1 MASWLKVAEDLFEVV
16 DRRAKLV
23 ANELSE
29 EPSDSQTQ
37 AEKTK
42 PRAKAQKRL
51 STKKSPKPSDTI
63 NKQTSS
69 EVLKSDV
76 TPDKDKATFSSD
88 NERSSSANSMVQTS
102 SELYNNS
109 EKENP
114 TIPSSELLD
123 TDLVKHSVDQEE
135 VSVSVSN
142 AEASLS
148 TSNGELVNE
157 NASDVHVEHPP
168 PSFATKD
175 IEVVSEDHLTDGG
188 QNSDS
193 QTSDVPS
200 KTDQERPQHP
210 QKENSQHV
218 IADSHDNFEAKLK
231 EDDVKVETPVNQ
243 KKSQEQNAGT
253 PQTVVQDQLDEAQGL
268 LKTTN
273 STGQSKEARLA
284 RVCAGLSSRL
294 QEYKSENAQL
304 EELLIAERELSKS
317 YEARIKQL
325 QQDLSVSKSEVTRVE
340 SNMLDALAA
349 KNSEIE
355 ALVNSMDALKKQAAL
370 SEGNLASL
378 QANMESIMRNRELT
392 ETRMMQA
399 LREEL
404 ASAERRAEEERA
416 AHNATKM
423 AAMEREVE
431 LEHRAVESSTAL
443 ARIQRV
449 ADERATKAA
458 EFEQKVA
465 LLEVECTSLNQ
476 ELQDMEARFR
486 RGQKKSP
493 EEANQMVQMQAWQEE
508 VERARQGQRDAE
520 SKLSSL
526 EAEVQKMRVEMAAMK
541 RDAEHYSRQEHMEL
555 EKRYRELTDLLYY
568 KQTQL
573 ETMASEKAAA
583 EFQLEKEI
591 KRLQEA
597 QVEVERSRV
606 PRRASS
612 SWEEDTEI
620 KSLEPLP
627 VHHRHVA
634 AASVQFQKAVKLLD
648 SGAVRATRFL
658 WRYPTARIMLLCY
671 LVFVHLFLMYLLHR
685 LQEQA
690 DDLAAR
696 ELAKSLGLT
705 NANLP

>member
-1 MASWLKVAEDLFEVV
+1 LFEVV

-37 AEKTK
+37 VSNVQGSSAEKPK
-42 PRAKAQKRL
+42 PRPKAQKRL
-51 STKKSPKPSDTI
+51 STKRSPKPSDTI

-102 SELYNNS
+102 SELYKNS
-109 EKENP
+109 EKDNP

-123 TDLVKHSVDQEE
+123 SDLVKHSVDQEE

-148 TSNGELVNE
+148 TSNGELLNE

-210 QKENSQHV
+210 QKESSQHV
-218 IADSHDNFEAKLK
+218 IADSHVNFEAKLK

-243 KKSQEQNAGT
+243 KKPQEQNADT
-253 PQTVVQDQLDEAQGL
+253 PQMVVQDQLDEAQGL

-355 ALVNSMDALKKQAAL
+355 ALVNSMDALKKQATL

-378 QANMESIMRNRELT
+378 Q
-392 ETRMMQA
+392 
-399 LREEL
+399 
-404 ASAERRAEEERA
+404 
-416 AHNATKM
+416 
-423 AAMEREVE
+423 V
-431 LEHRAVESSTAL
+431 
-443 ARIQRV
+443 
-449 ADERATKAA
+449 
-458 EFEQKVA
+458 
-465 LLEVECTSLNQ
+465 
-476 ELQDMEARFR
+476 
-486 RGQKKSP
+486 
-493 EEANQMVQMQAWQEE
+493 
-508 VERARQGQRDAE
+508 
-520 SKLSSL
+520 
-526 EAEVQKMRVEMAAMK
+526 
-541 RDAEHYSRQEHMEL
+541 
-555 EKRYRELTDLLYY
+555 
-568 KQTQL
+568 
-573 ETMASEKAAA
+573 
-583 EFQLEKEI
+583 
-591 KRLQEA
+591 
-597 QVEVERSRV
+597 
-606 PRRASS
+606 
-612 SWEEDTEI
+612 
-620 KSLEPLP
+620 
-627 VHHRHVA
+627 
-634 AASVQFQKAVKLLD
+634 
-648 SGAVRATRFL
+648 
-658 WRYPTARIMLLCY
+658 
-671 LVFVHLFLMYLLHR
+671 
-685 LQEQA
+685 
-690 DDLAAR
+690 
-696 ELAKSLGLT
+696 
-705 NANLP
+705 